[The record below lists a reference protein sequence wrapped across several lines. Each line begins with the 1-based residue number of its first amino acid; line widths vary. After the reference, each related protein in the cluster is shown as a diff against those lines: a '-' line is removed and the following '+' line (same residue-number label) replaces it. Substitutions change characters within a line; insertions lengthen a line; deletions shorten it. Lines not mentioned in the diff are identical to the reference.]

1 PRRDSMDKKKLI
13 IILLV
18 VLAGGGYAAKTM
30 LLPKPAVAKPKIAGE
45 IYVLPKGF
53 TFNLT
58 DGRYATMTIGLVLG
72 PGQSDGATAAGA
84 TTTPAGIGTLP
95 EEPAIRAII
104 TNVITN
110 QSSQALLTDSGR
122 MHLKQQI
129 MSAIA
134 HTTDVKVTD
143 ILFTDVAVQ

>member
-1 PRRDSMDKKKLI
+1 VNKKII

-18 VLAGGGYAAKTM
+18 VLAGGGYAAKTF
-30 LLPKPAVAKPKIAGE
+30 LLPKPAVAKPKIVGE

-58 DGRYATMTIGLVLG
+58 DGRYSTMTIGLVLAAT
-72 PGQSDGATAAGA
+72 QSDGATAAGA

-95 EEPAIRAII
+95 EEPAIRSII
-104 TNVITN
+104 TNVITD
-110 QSSQALLTDSGR
+110 QSSRALLTASGR
-122 MHLKQQI
+122 AHLKSLILAQI
-129 MSAIA
+129 K
-134 HTTDVKVTD
+134 TGTDVKVTG

>member
-1 PRRDSMDKKKLI
+1 MDKKKLI

-18 VLAGGGYAAKTM
+18 LVAGGGYAAKTM
-30 LLPKPAVAKPKIAGE
+30 LLPKKAAAKPKIAGE

-58 DGRYATMTIGLVLG
+58 DGRYATMTIGLVLAA
-72 PGQSDGATAAGA
+72 GQSDGATAAGA

-104 TNVITN
+104 TNAITDQN
-110 QSSQALLTDSGR
+110 SQALLTEKGR
-122 MHLKQQI
+122 DTLQSEILGQI
-129 MSAIA
+129 KK
-134 HTTDVKVTD
+134 TTDVKVSG

>member
-1 PRRDSMDKKKLI
+1 MKKKLI

-18 VLAGGGYAAKTM
+18 VVAGGGFAAKTF
-30 LLPKPAVAKPKIAGE
+30 LLPKPAVAKPKIDGT

-58 DGRYATMTIGLVLG
+58 DGRYATMTVGLILA
-72 PGQSDGATAAGA
+72 PGQSDGASADTGG

-104 TNVITN
+104 TNTITN
-110 QSSQALLTDSGR
+110 EPSSSLLTDNGR
-122 MHLKQQI
+122 SKLKSQI
-129 MSAIA
+129 LNQIKS
-134 HTTDVKVTD
+134 TTDVKVTD

>member
-1 PRRDSMDKKKLI
+1 MKKKLI

-18 VLAGGGYAAKTM
+18 VVAGGGFAAKTF
-30 LLPKPAVAKPKIAGE
+30 LLPKPAVAKAKINGE

-53 TFNLT
+53 TLNLT
-58 DGRYATMTIGLVLG
+58 DGRYATMTIGLILAA
-72 PGQSDGATAAGA
+72 GQSDGATAAGA

-104 TNVITN
+104 TNDITN
-110 QSSQALLTDSGR
+110 EPSSALLTDSGR
-122 MHLKQQI
+122 DKLKTQI
-129 MSAIA
+129 LHDIKS
-134 HTTDVKVTD
+134 TTDVKVTD

>member
-1 PRRDSMDKKKLI
+1 MDKKKLI
-13 IILLV
+13 ILLLV

-30 LLPKPAVAKPKIAGE
+30 LLPKKAVAKPKIAGE

-58 DGRYATMTIGLVLG
+58 DGRYATMTVGLVLA
-72 PGQSDGATAAGA
+72 PGQADGASAQGGV
-84 TTTPAGIGTLP
+84 TTSPAGIGTLP

-104 TNVITN
+104 TNAITD
-110 QSSQALLTDSGR
+110 QTSQTLLSSSGR
-122 MHLKQQI
+122 DHLQQDI
-129 MSAIA
+129 LNQIKT
-134 HTTDVKVTD
+134 TTDVKVTG

>member
-1 PRRDSMDKKKLI
+1 MNKKII

-18 VLAGGGYAAKTM
+18 VLAGGGFAAKTF

-58 DGRYATMTIGLVLG
+58 DGRYATMTVGLVLA
-72 PGQSDGATAAGA
+72 PGQSDGATAAGVA
-84 TTTPAGIGTLP
+84 TSPAAIGTLP

-104 TNVITN
+104 TNAITD
-110 QSSQALLTDSGR
+110 QSSQTLLSASGR
-122 MHLKQQI
+122 SHLQQE
-129 MSAIA
+129 
-134 HTTDVKVTD
+134 
-143 ILFTDVAVQ
+143 ILD

>member
-1 PRRDSMDKKKLI
+1 MKKKLI

-18 VLAGGGYAAKTM
+18 VVAGGGFAAKTF
-30 LLPKPAVAKPKIAGE
+30 LLPKPAVAKAKIDGE

-53 TFNLT
+53 TLNLT
-58 DGRYATMTIGLVLG
+58 DGRYATMTIGLILAA
-72 PGQSDGATAAGA
+72 GQSDGATAAGA

-104 TNVITN
+104 TNDLTN
-110 QSSQALLTDSGR
+110 EPSSALLTDSGR
-122 MHLKQQI
+122 AKLKTQI
-129 MSAIA
+129 LHDIKS
-134 HTTDVKVTD
+134 TTDVKVTD

>member
-1 PRRDSMDKKKLI
+1 MDKKKLI
-13 IILLV
+13 IILIV

-30 LLPKPAVAKPKIAGE
+30 LMPKPAVAKPKIAGE

-58 DGRYATMTIGLVLG
+58 DGRYATMTIGLVLAA
-72 PGQSDGATAAGA
+72 GQSDGATAAGA

-110 QSSQALLTDSGR
+110 DTSQALLTQSGR
-122 MHLKQQI
+122 DHLQSEILSDIKN
-129 MSAIA
+129 
-134 HTTDVKVTD
+134 TTDVKVTG

>member
-1 PRRDSMDKKKLI
+1 MDKKKLI

-18 VLAGGGYAAKTM
+18 IVAAGGYAAKTM
-30 LLPKPAVAKPKIAGE
+30 LLPKKAVAKPKIAGE

-58 DGRYATMTIGLVLG
+58 DGRYATMTVGLVLA
-72 PGQSDGATAAGA
+72 PGQSDGASAAGVS
-84 TTTPAGIGTLP
+84 TTPAGIGTLP

-104 TNVITN
+104 TNEITDQN
-110 QSSQALLTDSGR
+110 SQALLTSSGR
-122 MHLKQQI
+122 DHLQQEI
-129 MSAIA
+129 LNQIKT
-134 HTTDVKVTD
+134 TTDVKVTG

>member
-1 PRRDSMDKKKLI
+1 MNKKLI

-18 VLAGGGYAAKTM
+18 VLAGGGYAAKTF

-53 TFNLT
+53 TFNLAG
-58 DGRYATMTIGLVLG
+58 GRYATMTIGLILA

-84 TTTPAGIGTLP
+84 TTSPAGIGTLP

-104 TNVITN
+104 TNVITD
-110 QSSQALLTDSGR
+110 QSSSALLTAPGR
-122 MHLKQQI
+122 AHLQSQI
-129 MSAIA
+129 LGQITS
-134 HTTDVKVTD
+134 TTDVKVTG

>member
-1 PRRDSMDKKKLI
+1 MDKKKLI
-13 IILLV
+13 ILILV
-18 VLAGGGYAAKTM
+18 VFLGGGYAAKTM

-58 DGRYATMTIGLVLG
+58 DGRYATMTIGLVLA
-72 PGQSDGATAAGA
+72 PGQSDGAGAAGV
-84 TTTPAGIGTLP
+84 TTSPAGIGTLP

-104 TNVITN
+104 TNIITN
-110 QSSQALLTDSGR
+110 QPSPALLSASGR
-122 MHLKQQI
+122 ANLQQQI
-129 MSAIA
+129 LTQIKK
-134 HTTDVKVTD
+134 TTDVKVTG

>member
-1 PRRDSMDKKKLI
+1 MKKKLI

-18 VLAGGGYAAKTM
+18 VVAGGGFAAKTF
-30 LLPKPAVAKPKIAGE
+30 LLPKPAVAKAKIDGE

-53 TFNLT
+53 TLNLT
-58 DGRYATMTIGLVLG
+58 DGRYATMTVGLILA
-72 PGQSDGATAAGA
+72 PGQADGASAEGGV

-104 TNVITN
+104 TNTITN
-110 QSSQALLTDSGR
+110 EPSSALLTDSGR
-122 MHLKQQI
+122 AKLKSEILSQI
-129 MSAIA
+129 KG
-134 HTTDVKVTD
+134 TTDDKVTD

>member
-1 PRRDSMDKKKLI
+1 MKKKLI

-18 VLAGGGYAAKTM
+18 VVATKRGRAMPPRPSCCPSL
-30 LLPKPAVAKPKIAGE
+30 AVAKPKIDGE

-58 DGRYATMTIGLVLG
+58 DGRYATMTVGLVLA
-72 PGQSDGATAAGA
+72 PGQSDGASAEGA

-95 EEPAIRAII
+95 EEPAVRAII
-104 TNVITN
+104 TNTITN
-110 QSSQALLTDSGR
+110 EPSSALLTDPGR
-122 MHLKQQI
+122 AKLKSEI
-129 MSAIA
+129 LNEIKT
-134 HTTDVKVTD
+134 TTDVKVTD